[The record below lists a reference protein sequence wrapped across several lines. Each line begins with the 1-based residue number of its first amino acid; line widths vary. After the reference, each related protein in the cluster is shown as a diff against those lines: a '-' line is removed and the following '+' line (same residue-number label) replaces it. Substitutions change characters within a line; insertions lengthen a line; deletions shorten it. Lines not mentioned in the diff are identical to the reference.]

1 MKWSV
6 CGKWCWI
13 GNEWPADTTRA
24 SIAATG
30 SIRLCAGTLHR
41 RAGHVGVGTE
51 DAAVAALR
59 LEERAAGLAVVE
71 ILAGIGGH
79 GFHRLMPAGGTGDGG
94 GEDHLNLLTI
104 SEPTDSPL
112 R

>member
-1 MKWSV
+1 MIV
-6 CGKWCWI
+6 GGRFGLNAARWCWI
-13 GNEWPADTTRA
+13 GGEQIAVSAAAGSFCLRA
-24 SIAATG
+24 RA
-30 SIRLCAGTLHR
+30 LHR
-41 RAGHVGVGTE
+41 RAGHIGVGTE
-51 DAAVAALR
+51 DATVAALW